1 MELSSSK
8 KLNKF
13 FYTLVGIHEPLL
25 SAQAKKI
32 THTNFLYYRK
42 WNFLPPRL

>member
-8 KLNKF
+8 KLNNL
-13 FYTLVGIHEPLL
+13 FYALVGIHEPVL
-25 SAQAKKI
+25 SAQAKKN